1 MKYRNFRK
9 RSSGRQ
15 TQNARSGL
23 QEGVT
28 LGGGHIQAFPLGL
41 AGLGGRA
48 HMHLQAILGR
58 LAGTILAGL
67 VASSSLLAQ
76 TTDGAQAASWSEG
89 DPCPRSAVLETGRT
103 DGAFYLTV
111 SPFEHY
117 HSNRT
122 QTFPFACSLQE
133 LGGSKIEAR
142 SSPVNFSTPY
152 IPFTRDRDEL
162 YVYGYGRDAATQGG
176 FVSRV
181 DTSTL
186 GERWR
191 TQILAN
197 QIPNQWSY
205 PGVALAHGNGFIYA
219 IYANVLVKLD
229 PSTGATLARRELP
242 QDPAQTG
249 AGYNGMIVMPD
260 GRIVAKG
267 IERGPCPALAPD
279 APASQEAFEG
289 LLCAAHNKLPSTIVT
304 IDPNDLTILTAVNP
318 PEPSTGRITAGRT
331 DGRDYIYAA
340 GDSSLFRYHYAGGH
354 LKFDTD
360 WGPVTYRTGAQMPG
374 TGPGILGDYIV
385 IQTNFLPSFEPLT
398 VTAADVRDSSRHF
411 SITPFP
417 GSHASWNPSKAA
429 LDNDNHMIITNDSVA
444 GQMAGVHLDTDGG
457 LSIRWRRRE
466 ATLDFSALVGGPE
479 DRNIVVP
486 NFNLLFGDRTLW
498 LDEATGRT
506 RAASRVLA
514 SGPAPGNIVTPG
526 FGGRFYYVSSTGTLW
541 ELRPSSRQ

>member
-1 MKYRNFRK
+1 MKRRDLWK
-9 RSSGRQ
+9 RSLGRR
-15 TQNARSGL
+15 TQNTRSGL

-28 LGGGHIQAFPLGL
+28 PGGGHIQAFPLSL
-41 AGLGGRA
+41 TRLGDRA
-48 HMHLQAILGR
+48 HMHLKAILSR

-67 VASSSLLAQ
+67 VASSSLLSQ
-76 TTDGAQAASWSEG
+76 TTDGAQAAGWAEA
-89 DPCPRSAVLETGRT
+89 DPCSRSAVLETGRT
-103 DGAFYLTV
+103 DGAFYSTV

-117 HSNRT
+117 HSDRT
-122 QTFPFACSLQE
+122 QLFPFACSLRE

-142 SSPVNFSTPY
+142 SSPANFSTPY

-162 YVYGYGRDAATQGG
+162 YVYGYGRDAAAQGG

-186 GERWR
+186 HERWR

-205 PGVALAHGNGFIYA
+205 PGVGLAHGNGFIYA

-229 PSTGATLARRELP
+229 PTTGATLARRELP
-242 QDPAQTG
+242 EDPAQTG

-267 IERGPCPALAPD
+267 IERGPCPALPSS

-289 LLCAAHNKLPSTIVT
+289 LICAAHNKLPSTIVT
-304 IDPNDLTILTAVNP
+304 VDANDLTILTTVRP
-318 PEPSTGRITAGRT
+318 PEPSSGRITAGQT
-331 DGRDYIYAA
+331 DGRDYVYVP
-340 GDSSLFRYHYAGGH
+340 GDSSLFRYRYADGH
-354 LKFDTD
+354 LTLDPD

-374 TGPGILGDYIV
+374 TAPGILGDYIV
-385 IQTNFLPSFEPLT
+385 IQTNFLPSLAPLT

-429 LDNDNHMIITNDSVA
+429 LDIENHMIITNDSVA
-444 GQMAGVHLDTDGG
+444 GQMAGVYLDADRG

-466 ATLDFSALVGGPE
+466 ATLDFSALVGDPE

-486 NFNLLFGDRTLW
+486 DFNLLSGDRTLW

-506 RAASRVLA
+506 LASSRVLA

-526 FGGRFYYVSSTGTLW
+526 FGGRFYYVSSAGTLW
-541 ELRPSSRQ
+541 ELHPRFP